1 MSDQEEEM
9 PIEEAVANI
18 VAAIKDFENLEP
30 ETQARLRVF
39 LIEIRDNLAQAE
51 SRQRELERAKAAGK
65 RDSARERKKLRDEL
79 IPKWCEENLKPGM
92 IVKVKANSATKF
104 REIETIKPG
113 STMANGYK
121 FDGYLTG
128 RHVRYVR
135 RRDLET
141 LEFAHELT
149 RDGYITDHVLRNI
162 QGVVLRSDAA
172 GKPIV
177 TPIMELIEGVNE

>member
-1 MSDQEEEM
+1 MSDDNTEM

-18 VAAIKDFENLEP
+18 VAAIENFENLEP
-30 ETQARLRVF
+30 ETQARLRGF
-39 LIEIRDNLAQAE
+39 LVQMGDEIAQAE
-51 SRQRELERAKAAGK
+51 SRQRELERARAASK
-65 RDSARERKKLRDEL
+65 REAARERKRLRDEL
-79 IPKWCEENLKPGM
+79 IPKWCEENLNPGM

-113 STMANGYK
+113 EVMKNGYK

-149 RDGYITDHVLRNI
+149 RDGYITDHVLRNV
-162 QGVVLRSDAA
+162 QGVVLRLDAK
-172 GKPIV
+172 GKPVV